1 MVEIKI
7 STDVRLAHLDTA
19 IHPQP
24 AKNFIPKWFK
34 DMPVKVPHENYDFD
48 LMPHDRTLK
57 ACPSFHDIWNTG
69 IVYVASTDMHL
80 GVIWNDFTKEWDA
93 SWHTPSRDYGLDIH
107 ASTQFTDH
115 EKDSGVKFIFKFV
128 SPFRMYGPKGYS
140 VYQMPMFYHFNQ
152 MKDWYVP
159 YGVIGI
165 DTHHEINQQIM
176 YISDKKELII
186 KKGTPL
192 ATYVPFKREE
202 FNFKYEEWN
211 KDLEDRALL
220 SKGNIFTHF
229 KNGYMKTR
237 NK

>member
-1 MVEIKI
+1 
-7 STDVRLAHLDTA
+7 
-19 IHPQP
+19 
-24 AKNFIPKWFK
+24 
-34 DMPVKVPHENYDFD
+34 
-48 LMPHDRTLK
+48 
-57 ACPSFHDIWNTG
+57 
-69 IVYVASTDMHL
+69 
-80 GVIWNDFTKEWDA
+80 
-93 SWHTPSRDYGLDIH
+93 
-107 ASTQFTDH
+107 
-115 EKDSGVKFIFKFV
+115 
-128 SPFRMYGPKGYS
+128 MYAPKGYS

-202 FNFKYEEWN
+202 FDFKYEEWN
-211 KDLEDRALL
+211 KELEDKALL